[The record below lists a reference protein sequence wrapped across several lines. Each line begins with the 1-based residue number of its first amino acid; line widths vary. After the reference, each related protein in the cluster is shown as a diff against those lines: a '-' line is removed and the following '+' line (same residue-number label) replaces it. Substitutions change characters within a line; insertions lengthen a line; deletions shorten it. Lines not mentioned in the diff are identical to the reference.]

1 MPARAD
7 RQALGWAQRLVTL
20 VTRRGACHLP
30 DGAAAFVASA
40 LATFADEIRQHAAA
54 GHRAGGDDR
63 VSPRVG
69 GDQLGQQLDAH
80 PVRLA
85 GDRVHPQAAAHLHCP
100 QA

>member
-1 MPARAD
+1 VNGLPALAGMLEQLAFGRAD

-54 GHRAGGDDR
+54 GPCSR
-63 VSPRVG
+63 VRRRPVLPAPG
-69 GDQLGQQLDAH
+69 YAWGQWK
-80 PVRLA
+80 
-85 GDRVHPQAAAHLHCP
+85 
-100 QA
+100 